1 MVVVRLSCGVTSGV
15 CCSSGLVCVLRC
27 EEEDVEMSDDA
38 LTVLTRI
45 GKETSLRYAIQL
57 ITTAS
62 HVCRRRKV
70 RLLRLTFAINQSISP
85 DF

>member
-1 MVVVRLSCGVTSGV
+1 VAQALCLMTTAYCIMMVIGRIVGVALTCYAVV
-15 CCSSGLVCVLRC
+15 RC

-70 RLLRLTFAINQSISP
+70 GLTS
-85 DF
+85 

>member
-1 MVVVRLSCGVTSGV
+1 
-15 CCSSGLVCVLRC
+15 
-27 EEEDVEMSDDA
+27 MSDDA

-70 RLLRLTFAINQSISP
+70 GFPPCFDCLLCVGHAVSLVNN
-85 DF
+85 